1 MENNGWIKIYR
12 QIQKHW
18 IWDNPDYLK
27 AWIAI
32 LITVNHEDN
41 KVLIHGELFNCGRGE
56 SLLSLANWAK
66 TFGKGW
72 TIQRTRTFFN
82 LLEKDKMVNT
92 EGCRKTTRLKVCN
105 YESYQEVQQ
114 ANNRQTTDKQQT
126 NNKQITTNKN
136 DKNDKKN
143 NIDIQQAENLDE
155 SYIKFNSWLM
165 ENAPIVSSLKTQM
178 TEKQFLEIKR
188 KYSSN
193 QIINIINNIE
203 NYIPTP
209 KKYRNVY
216 LTFKKWAEREYE
228 NQTDNLINKPNIVD

>member
-1 MENNGWIKIYR
+1 MENIGWIKIHR

>member
-1 MENNGWIKIYR
+1 MENNGWIKIHR

-18 IWDNPDYLK
+18 VWDNPDYFK

-32 LITVNHEDN
+32 LLTVNHEEN
-41 KVLIHGELFNCGRGE
+41 KVVIHGELFNCGRGE
-56 SLLSLANWAK
+56 SLLSLANWTK
-66 TFGKGW
+66 TFGSGW
-72 TIQRTRTFFN
+72 SIQRTRTFFN
-82 LLEKDKMVNT
+82 LLEKDKMINT

-105 YESYQEVQQ
+105 YESYQEVKQT
-114 ANNRQTTDKQQT
+114 NNRQTTDKQQT

-178 TEKQFLEIKR
+178 TEKQFLEIKS

-216 LTFKKWAEREYE
+216 LTFKKWAEKEYGE
-228 NQTDNLINKPNIVD
+228 SNNNITTKTIVYD

>member
-1 MENNGWIKIYR
+1 MENNGWIKIHR

-72 TIQRTRTFFN
+72 SIQRTRTFFN

-114 ANNRQTTDKQQT
+114 ANNRQKTDKQQAD
-126 NNKQITTNKN
+126 NKQITTNKN

-178 TEKQFLEIKR
+178 TEKQFIEIKS
-188 KYSSN
+188 KYSST
-193 QIINIINNIE
+193 QIINIINNLE

-216 LTFKKWAEREYE
+216 LTFKKWAEKEYGE
-228 NQTDNLINKPNIVD
+228 SNNNITTKTIVYD